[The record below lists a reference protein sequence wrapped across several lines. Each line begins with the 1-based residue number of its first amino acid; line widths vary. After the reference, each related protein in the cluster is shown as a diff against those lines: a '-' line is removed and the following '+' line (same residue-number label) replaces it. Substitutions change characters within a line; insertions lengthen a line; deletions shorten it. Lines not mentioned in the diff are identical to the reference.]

1 MSSFWSWYIIAISL
15 GLIIASGVLLYF
27 TQNVDTG
34 GTAEG
39 EPMPH
44 SFDGIEELN
53 NPLPKWWKL
62 MFWITIIYSLGYLAL
77 YPGLGSYQGL
87 LGWSSTG
94 QWQTEMEKAE
104 KTYGPLYKE
113 MAATPITEL
122 VDNPKAIKM
131 GQRLFVNNCA
141 ACHGSSARG
150 AVGYPNLTD
159 DDWLYG
165 SKPETI
171 KQSIMHGRSGMMP
184 SMGTVLGGETEISQ
198 VASYVRGL
206 NGYEV
211 DAQAS
216 AEGEKKFKVFCI
228 GCHGMDAKG
237 NQMLG
242 APNLTDGIWLYGS
255 SQKMVEKTITEG
267 RNGNM
272 PAHKELLGEE
282 KVHILASYIY
292 SLSKSIK

>member
-27 TQNVDTG
+27 TQKVDTD
-34 GTAEG
+34 GTPEG

-62 MFWITIIYSLGYLAL
+62 MFWITIIYALGYLAL

-94 QWQTEMEKAE
+94 QWQAEMEKAE

-113 MAATPITEL
+113 MAATPIIEL
-122 VDNPKAIKM
+122 ADNPKAIKM

-141 ACHGSSARG
+141 ACHGSAARG
-150 AVGYPNLTD
+150 AAGYPNLTD

-165 SKPETI
+165 SKPEII

-184 SMGTVLGGETEISQ
+184 AMGTALGGETGTSQ

-211 DAQAS
+211 DTQAS

-242 APNLTDGIWLYGS
+242 APNLTDGIWLYGG

-267 RNGNM
+267 RNGKM

-292 SLSKSIK
+292 SLSKGVK